1 MVAPRRTADINV
13 SIAEKT
19 ILSYKNF
26 AHAKEITLAIR
37 RAVSG
42 PKPIRTAGATADGSS
57 RKVLRALL
65 AFSVDRPRHSAES
78 LAEAIGLPLSST
90 YRYLAILREA
100 ELIDEEGRGSFV
112 LAPRVIGLAQA
123 ARAGTDLASIARP
136 YMRRLSQETGETV
149 ILVRRSGDRAVCI
162 ERVESSS
169 RIRLSFDVGTALP
182 LHRGASPKMLLAHL
196 PPAELDAMLGDLV
209 AHEPGFGAQRN
220 VLLKELAVI
229 RDRGWTESHQEIT
242 PHVYAV
248 AVGIF
253 DATGVIATLTIAAP
267 AFRTPRA
274 SQIKLRG
281 HLETIASDITQAY
294 AAVTF

>member
-1 MVAPRRTADINV
+1 MAINKTVSRPRPV
-13 SIAEKT
+13 
-19 ILSYKNF
+19 
-26 AHAKEITLAIR
+26 
-37 RAVSG
+37 RA
-42 PKPIRTAGATADGSS
+42 AGAAADGSS

-65 AFSVDRPRHSAES
+65 AFSVDTPRHSAES
-78 LAEAIGLPLSST
+78 LAETIHLPLSST

-100 ELIDEEGRGSFV
+100 RLIDDDGRGSFV

-136 YMRRLSQETGETV
+136 HMRRLSQETGETV
-149 ILVRRSGDRAVCI
+149 ILVRQSGDRAVCI

-182 LHRGASPKMLLAHL
+182 LHRGAAPKMLLAHL
-196 PPAELDAMLGDLV
+196 PSGERDVTLDDLV
-209 AHEPGFGAQRN
+209 VREPGFGARRKA
-220 VLLKELAVI
+220 LLNELAVI
-229 RDRGWTESHQEIT
+229 KDRGWAESHEEIT

-253 DATGVIATLTIAAP
+253 DTTGVVATLSIVAP

-274 SQIKLRG
+274 NQIKLRG
-281 HLETIASDITQAY
+281 HLEKIAGDITKAY